1 MSIINSTFKNLQ
13 KNKSKA
19 LVTYTVA
26 GDPDLEL
33 SEEIIEEI
41 INSGADIIEIGVP
54 FSDPMSEGPVIQ
66 LAHERSLKNK
76 TSLPEI
82 LSLSKR
88 LKKKFNNTPIVLMG
102 YFNTFINSLN
112 SDNNFHD
119 INDEICEE
127 LKNSGVD
134 GLIIVDLPFEESEVI
149 FKKLSEYQIDLIRLI
164 SPTTSELR
172 INEII
177 NNSSGFLYYVSLKG
191 ITGAD
196 ISSYE
201 ELDKRVQNIK
211 KIDFAK
217 HAESLGAIGENVNS
231 ITELEQ
237 AYTRAKK
244 SKSTYVI
251 SIKTDGYQWLEGS
264 AYWESPTLTKPST
277 KENERALKEHLQ
289 GKSKQRQGV

>member
-41 INSGADIIEIGVP
+41 IKSGADNIEIGVT

-201 ELDKRVQNIK
+201 ELEKRVQNIK
-211 KIDFAK
+211 KITNIPIVVGFGIKDQQTAENMSNFSDGVVIGSAIVDMIEHIKTKKTGNDFAK
-217 HAESLGAIGENVNS
+217 ISKFVGEIKSSL
-231 ITELEQ
+231 Q
-237 AYTRAKK
+237 
-244 SKSTYVI
+244 
-251 SIKTDGYQWLEGS
+251 
-264 AYWESPTLTKPST
+264 
-277 KENERALKEHLQ
+277 
-289 GKSKQRQGV
+289 

>member
-19 LVTYTVA
+19 LVIYTVA

-41 INSGADIIEIGVP
+41 IKSGADIIEIGVP

-112 SDNNFHD
+112 SADNFHD

-201 ELDKRVQNIK
+201 ELEKRVQNIK
-211 KIDFAK
+211 KITNIPIVVGFGIKDQQTAENMSNFSDGVVIGSAIVDMIEHIKTKKTGNDFAK
-217 HAESLGAIGENVNS
+217 ISKFVGEIKSSL
-231 ITELEQ
+231 Q
-237 AYTRAKK
+237 
-244 SKSTYVI
+244 
-251 SIKTDGYQWLEGS
+251 
-264 AYWESPTLTKPST
+264 
-277 KENERALKEHLQ
+277 
-289 GKSKQRQGV
+289 

>member
-26 GDPDLEL
+26 GDPDLES

-201 ELDKRVQNIK
+201 ELEKRVQNIK
-211 KIDFAK
+211 KITNIPIVVGFGIKDQQTAENMSNFSDGVVIGSAIVDMIEHIKTKKTGNDFAK
-217 HAESLGAIGENVNS
+217 ISKFVGEIKSSL
-231 ITELEQ
+231 Q
-237 AYTRAKK
+237 
-244 SKSTYVI
+244 
-251 SIKTDGYQWLEGS
+251 
-264 AYWESPTLTKPST
+264 
-277 KENERALKEHLQ
+277 
-289 GKSKQRQGV
+289 

>member
-33 SEEIIEEI
+33 SEKIIEEI

-177 NNSSGFLYYVSLKG
+177 SNSSGFLYYVSLKG

-201 ELDKRVQNIK
+201 ELEKRVQNIK
-211 KIDFAK
+211 KITNIPIVVGFGIKDQQTAENMSNFSDGVVIGSAIVDMIEHIKTKKTGNDFAK
-217 HAESLGAIGENVNS
+217 ISKFVGEIKSSL
-231 ITELEQ
+231 Q
-237 AYTRAKK
+237 
-244 SKSTYVI
+244 
-251 SIKTDGYQWLEGS
+251 
-264 AYWESPTLTKPST
+264 
-277 KENERALKEHLQ
+277 
-289 GKSKQRQGV
+289 

>member
-33 SEEIIEEI
+33 SEKIIEEI

-201 ELDKRVQNIK
+201 ELEKRVQNIK
-211 KIDFAK
+211 KITNIPIVVGFGIKDQQTAENMSNFSDGVVIGSAIVDMIEHIKTKKTGNDFAK
-217 HAESLGAIGENVNS
+217 ISKFVGEIKSSL
-231 ITELEQ
+231 Q
-237 AYTRAKK
+237 
-244 SKSTYVI
+244 
-251 SIKTDGYQWLEGS
+251 
-264 AYWESPTLTKPST
+264 
-277 KENERALKEHLQ
+277 
-289 GKSKQRQGV
+289 

>member
-33 SEEIIEEI
+33 SEEIIGEI

-201 ELDKRVQNIK
+201 ELEKRVQNIK
-211 KIDFAK
+211 EITNIPIVVGFGIKDQQTAENMSNFSDGVVIGSAIVDMIEHIKTKKTGNDFAK
-217 HAESLGAIGENVNS
+217 ISKFVGEIKSSL
-231 ITELEQ
+231 Q
-237 AYTRAKK
+237 
-244 SKSTYVI
+244 
-251 SIKTDGYQWLEGS
+251 
-264 AYWESPTLTKPST
+264 
-277 KENERALKEHLQ
+277 
-289 GKSKQRQGV
+289 

>member
-33 SEEIIEEI
+33 SEKIIEEI

-201 ELDKRVQNIK
+201 ELEKRVQNIK
-211 KIDFAK
+211 KITNIPIVVGFGIKDQQTAENMSNFSDGVVVGSAIVDMIEHIKTKKTGNDFAK
-217 HAESLGAIGENVNS
+217 ISKFVGEIKSSL
-231 ITELEQ
+231 Q
-237 AYTRAKK
+237 
-244 SKSTYVI
+244 
-251 SIKTDGYQWLEGS
+251 
-264 AYWESPTLTKPST
+264 
-277 KENERALKEHLQ
+277 
-289 GKSKQRQGV
+289 

>member
-33 SEEIIEEI
+33 SEKIIEEI

-112 SDNNFHD
+112 SNNNFHD

-201 ELDKRVQNIK
+201 ELEKRVQNIK
-211 KIDFAK
+211 KITNIPIVVGFGIKDQQTAENMSNFSDGVVIGSAIVDMIEHIKTKKTGNDFAK
-217 HAESLGAIGENVNS
+217 ISKFVGEIKSSL
-231 ITELEQ
+231 Q
-237 AYTRAKK
+237 
-244 SKSTYVI
+244 
-251 SIKTDGYQWLEGS
+251 
-264 AYWESPTLTKPST
+264 
-277 KENERALKEHLQ
+277 
-289 GKSKQRQGV
+289 

>member
-26 GDPDLEL
+26 GDPDLKL

-201 ELDKRVQNIK
+201 ELEKRVQNIK
-211 KIDFAK
+211 KITNIPIVVGFGIKDQQTAENMSNFSDGVVIGSAIVDMIEHIKTKKTGNDFAK
-217 HAESLGAIGENVNS
+217 ISKFVGEIKSSL
-231 ITELEQ
+231 Q
-237 AYTRAKK
+237 
-244 SKSTYVI
+244 
-251 SIKTDGYQWLEGS
+251 
-264 AYWESPTLTKPST
+264 
-277 KENERALKEHLQ
+277 
-289 GKSKQRQGV
+289 

>member
-82 LSLSKR
+82 LSLSNR

-201 ELDKRVQNIK
+201 ELEKRVQNIK
-211 KIDFAK
+211 KITNIPIVVGFGIKDQQTAENMSNFSDGVVIGSAIVDMIEHIKIKKTGNDFAK
-217 HAESLGAIGENVNS
+217 ISKFVGEIKSSL
-231 ITELEQ
+231 Q
-237 AYTRAKK
+237 
-244 SKSTYVI
+244 
-251 SIKTDGYQWLEGS
+251 
-264 AYWESPTLTKPST
+264 
-277 KENERALKEHLQ
+277 
-289 GKSKQRQGV
+289 

>member
-88 LKKKFNNTPIVLMG
+88 LKKKFNNTLIVLMG

-119 INDEICEE
+119 INDEICAE

-201 ELDKRVQNIK
+201 ELEKRVQNIK
-211 KIDFAK
+211 KITNIPIVVGFGIKDQQTAENMSNFSDGVVIGSAIVDMIEHIKTKKTGNDFAK
-217 HAESLGAIGENVNS
+217 ISKFVGEIKSSL
-231 ITELEQ
+231 Q
-237 AYTRAKK
+237 
-244 SKSTYVI
+244 
-251 SIKTDGYQWLEGS
+251 
-264 AYWESPTLTKPST
+264 
-277 KENERALKEHLQ
+277 
-289 GKSKQRQGV
+289 

>member
-201 ELDKRVQNIK
+201 ELEKRVQNIK
-211 KIDFAK
+211 KITNIPIVVGFGIKDQQTAVNMSNFSDGVVIGSAIVDMIEHIKTKKTGNDFAK
-217 HAESLGAIGENVNS
+217 ISKFVGEIKSSL
-231 ITELEQ
+231 Q
-237 AYTRAKK
+237 
-244 SKSTYVI
+244 
-251 SIKTDGYQWLEGS
+251 
-264 AYWESPTLTKPST
+264 
-277 KENERALKEHLQ
+277 
-289 GKSKQRQGV
+289 

>member
-88 LKKKFNNTPIVLMG
+88 LKKKFNNTPSVLMG

-201 ELDKRVQNIK
+201 ELEKRVQNIK
-211 KIDFAK
+211 KITNIPIVVGFGIKDQQTAENMSNFSDGVVIGSAIVDMIEHIKTKKTGNDFAK
-217 HAESLGAIGENVNS
+217 ISKFVGEIKSSL
-231 ITELEQ
+231 Q
-237 AYTRAKK
+237 
-244 SKSTYVI
+244 
-251 SIKTDGYQWLEGS
+251 
-264 AYWESPTLTKPST
+264 
-277 KENERALKEHLQ
+277 
-289 GKSKQRQGV
+289 

>member
-1 MSIINSTFKNLQ
+1 
-13 KNKSKA
+13 
-19 LVTYTVA
+19 
-26 GDPDLEL
+26 
-33 SEEIIEEI
+33 
-41 INSGADIIEIGVP
+41 
-54 FSDPMSEGPVIQ
+54 
-66 LAHERSLKNK
+66 
-76 TSLPEI
+76 
-82 LSLSKR
+82 
-88 LKKKFNNTPIVLMG
+88 MG

-172 INEII
+172 INDII

-201 ELDKRVQNIK
+201 ELEKRVQNIK
-211 KIDFAK
+211 I
-217 HAESLGAIGENVNS
+217 
-231 ITELEQ
+231 LE
-237 AYTRAKK
+237 A
-244 SKSTYVI
+244 
-251 SIKTDGYQWLEGS
+251 
-264 AYWESPTLTKPST
+264 
-277 KENERALKEHLQ
+277 
-289 GKSKQRQGV
+289 

>member
-1 MSIINSTFKNLQ
+1 
-13 KNKSKA
+13 
-19 LVTYTVA
+19 
-26 GDPDLEL
+26 
-33 SEEIIEEI
+33 
-41 INSGADIIEIGVP
+41 
-54 FSDPMSEGPVIQ
+54 
-66 LAHERSLKNK
+66 
-76 TSLPEI
+76 
-82 LSLSKR
+82 
-88 LKKKFNNTPIVLMG
+88 MG

-201 ELDKRVQNIK
+201 ELEKRVQNIK
-211 KIDFAK
+211 KITNIPIVVGFGIKDQQTAENMSNFSDGVVIGSAIVDMIEHIKTKKTGNDFAK
-217 HAESLGAIGENVNS
+217 ISKFVEEIKSSL
-231 ITELEQ
+231 Q
-237 AYTRAKK
+237 
-244 SKSTYVI
+244 
-251 SIKTDGYQWLEGS
+251 
-264 AYWESPTLTKPST
+264 
-277 KENERALKEHLQ
+277 
-289 GKSKQRQGV
+289 

>member
-33 SEEIIEEI
+33 SEKIIEEI

-82 LSLSKR
+82 LSLSNR

-201 ELDKRVQNIK
+201 ELEKRVQNIK
-211 KIDFAK
+211 KITNIPIVVGFGIKDQQTAENMSNFSDGVVIGSAIVDMIEHIKTKKTGNDFAK
-217 HAESLGAIGENVNS
+217 ISKFVGEIKSSL
-231 ITELEQ
+231 Q
-237 AYTRAKK
+237 
-244 SKSTYVI
+244 
-251 SIKTDGYQWLEGS
+251 
-264 AYWESPTLTKPST
+264 
-277 KENERALKEHLQ
+277 
-289 GKSKQRQGV
+289 

>member
-26 GDPDLEL
+26 GDPDLES

-112 SDNNFHD
+112 SADNFHD
-119 INDEICEE
+119 INDEICEK

-134 GLIIVDLPFEESEVI
+134 GLIIVDLPFEESEAI

-196 ISSYE
+196 ISSCE
-201 ELDKRVQNIK
+201 ELEKRVQSIK
-211 KIDFAK
+211 KITNIPIVVGFGIKDQQTAENMSNFSDGVVIGSAIVNMIEHIQTKKTENDFAK
-217 HAESLGAIGENVNS
+217 ISKFVGEIKSSL
-231 ITELEQ
+231 Q
-237 AYTRAKK
+237 
-244 SKSTYVI
+244 
-251 SIKTDGYQWLEGS
+251 
-264 AYWESPTLTKPST
+264 
-277 KENERALKEHLQ
+277 
-289 GKSKQRQGV
+289 